1 MSNLNLI
8 KTLESALAGSYA
20 IAVKTQNYHWNVTGQ
35 NFKGLHQLFEDQYN
49 ELIDVVDVIAERIR
63 ALGEKVD
70 GNFDF
75 YKENSK
81 FKAAD
86 PNKSSKD
93 MVQDLI
99 NDNQSFI
106 EDLKEFTN
114 IAQKSGDEATADIF
128 IERTQVHQKNLWMLK
143 SIISA

>member
-1 MSNLNLI
+1 MSNLNI
-8 KTLESALAGSYA
+8 IQTLESALAGSYA
-20 IAVKTQNYHWNVTGQ
+20 LAVKTQNYHWNVTGQ

-49 ELIDVVDVIAERIR
+49 ELIAIIDDIAERIR
-63 ALGEKVD
+63 ALGEKVN

-75 YKENSK
+75 YNENSK

-86 PNKSSKD
+86 PNKSSGE

-106 EDLKEFTN
+106 EDLKDYTA
-114 IAQKSGDEATADIF
+114 IAQKNGDEATADIF
-128 IERTQVHQKNLWMLK
+128 IQRTQIHQKNLWMLK
-143 SIISA
+143 SLINA